1 MYRSYTIRYICGTEA
16 YWKNV
21 CKTYDW
27 LKSLCQSSNKIAT
40 HKVFKGSKGRNGI
53 CKRFE
58 KRKSKDRNLH
68 PIPLLANGPDTGR
81 SRLLQELPT
90 LLREQAK
97 NYTTDNELLK
107 MINNQ
112 MYAINVTFGNDTP
125 ASDKDVCVK
134 YRLGKLYPFEEFRTA
149 ITPVIADAVLNI
161 PVEENKTDGGLSYV
175 DLSSKGILNLE
186 SAHNNDLFYVR
197 MPYLW
202 LWILISYNESFEFWE
217 VMIDQKSHVLWQDS
231 EDFNMRFWLYAFDF
245 FQYWIKY
252 NVNYKFVLPDADSI
266 KYHELEY
273 QYPYT
278 VQQEHLSLGTVYK
291 NCPNAPWD
299 VFFFLE
305 NCLFA
310 IRVKAKQP
318 QVLNKSMINGD
329 GSMTED
335 ALNNLQENCLVV
347 HRANFKDFYGYIF
360 SSRAEFSA
368 ANDKLDVNTAEDY
381 ELRTIK
387 GIGNETAREIISKR
401 PYVDEEDLYI
411 SAQVSND
418 YSQEQFSSYIDVLIG
433 FMVPFVIFIL
443 ADYEYDDDGSKT
455 LTYVA
460 STEEN
465 KKFNLFEPLKEKVE
479 RIIHLENK
487 THEIKFITLEEK
499 FKKLEELFEQN
510 VPFHQTYSSIVL
522 IKPSKSTSEIAMKM

>member
-1 MYRSYTIRYICGTEA
+1 MEIARKSRSFTININENNTINNNSSVPLKVLKIGQLKYLIWHQKKVTLQLDDYDLMKLWMIDISEFKSDTIEEQIKKEVVEELDPFNYLSNYFSDQAAANKSIIIVQVPAITERYICGTEA

-125 ASDKDVCVK
+125 ASDKDVCLYWSIVSVK

-329 GSMTED
+329 ESMTED

-401 PYVDEEDLYI
+401 PYVDEEDLY
-411 SAQVSND
+411 SQV
-418 YSQEQFSSYIDVLIG
+418 
-433 FMVPFVIFIL
+433 
-443 ADYEYDDDGSKT
+443 K
-455 LTYVA
+455 
-460 STEEN
+460 
-465 KKFNLFEPLKEKVE
+465 
-479 RIIHLENK
+479 
-487 THEIKFITLEEK
+487 
-499 FKKLEELFEQN
+499 QN
-510 VPFHQTYSSIVL
+510 RWSR
-522 IKPSKSTSEIAMKM
+522 

>member
-1 MYRSYTIRYICGTEA
+1 MEIARKSRSFTININENNTINNNSSVPLKVLKIGQLKYLIWHQKKVTLQLDDYDLMKLWMIDISEF
-16 YWKNV
+16 KSDTIEEQIKKEV
-21 CKTYDW
+21 LTVDTY
-27 LKSLCQSSNKIAT
+27 SSNKIAT
-40 HKVFKGSKGRNGI
+40 HKGSKGRNGI

-90 LLREQAK
+90 LLRVQTK

-125 ASDKDVCVK
+125 ASDKDVCLYWSIVSVK

-149 ITPVIADAVLNI
+149 ITPVIADAVLNS

-305 NCLFA
+305 NCPFA

-318 QVLNKSMINGD
+318 QVLNKSMINGEYAK
-329 GSMTED
+329 TE
-335 ALNNLQENCLVV
+335 AGFKELSGKIPGIENWML
-347 HRANFKDFYGYIF
+347 
-360 SSRAEFSA
+360 S
-368 ANDKLDVNTAEDY
+368 
-381 ELRTIK
+381 
-387 GIGNETAREIISKR
+387 
-401 PYVDEEDLYI
+401 YV
-411 SAQVSND
+411 
-418 YSQEQFSSYIDVLIG
+418 
-433 FMVPFVIFIL
+433 
-443 ADYEYDDDGSKT
+443 
-455 LTYVA
+455 
-460 STEEN
+460 
-465 KKFNLFEPLKEKVE
+465 
-479 RIIHLENK
+479 
-487 THEIKFITLEEK
+487 
-499 FKKLEELFEQN
+499 
-510 VPFHQTYSSIVL
+510 
-522 IKPSKSTSEIAMKM
+522 